1 MGHPVKHLKAAQ
13 EVMLATTSPKGTLHK
28 TKLWVV
34 VVHGEPYLRSMNGP
48 GARWYREL
56 TREGDAQLWLLDDGK
71 KARLD
76 IRAQHVDDPAT
87 LAQVSKA
94 IKKKYGWTHPQYLP
108 RFLDEDSVA
117 ATLRLDV
124 QPV

>member
-13 EVMLATTSPKGTLHK
+13 EVMLATTSPKGNLHK

-34 VVHGEPYLRSMNGP
+34 VVDGEAYLRSMNGP
-48 GARWYREL
+48 EARWYREL
-56 TREGDAQLWLLDDGK
+56 NRNGDAQLWLLDDGEK
-71 KARLD
+71 RRLD
-76 IRAQHVDDPAT
+76 VHAQHVDDPAT

-108 RFLDEDSVA
+108 RFLDDESVA

-124 QPV
+124 ESV